1 MAWDGIFKLAA
12 TEGKRE
18 LNLRKESLSEED
30 AHAIEQWSD
39 LTLFK
44 VRGLNHLQLTGFS
57 LMKEL
62 HPRLAQLNYLLELIV
77 THNGLETLPEELG
90 QLSRLRLL
98 DASHNELSQ
107 LPSSLYQLSTL
118 HILLLG
124 YNCLTND
131 SFPVSPSSTGVFPT
145 LQRASLVSN
154 QLEAV
159 PEFIYHCSSLSEL
172 EVSNNKLGTL
182 SSDIEKLTSLKQLHL
197 DNNLLRELP
206 PQLGCCSK
214 LKAMKFDNNPF
225 SDKRLVKIIVQH
237 GATKPKAVLDYLAAK
252 LPGKK
257 AEGKKKKGK
266 QKHAHHPRP
275 DSDEQEED
283 DDDVVEFSMAKPM
296 IQIVRP
302 DRYLEVQVTESAR
315 RVRPYLVCAVAR
327 DLRLDSEEAFSK
339 FIGIQVGKESRA
351 LQMCSAI

>member
-18 LNLRKESLSEED
+18 LNLRKESLPKED
-30 AHAIEQWSD
+30 ADAIEQWSD

-44 VRGLNHLQLTGFS
+44 VRGLNHLQLSGFS
-57 LMKEL
+57 MMKEI

-77 THNGLETLPEELG
+77 TRNGLETLPEELG

-98 DASHNELSQ
+98 DASGNELSQ

-124 YNCLTND
+124 HNCLTKD
-131 SFPVSPSSTGVFPT
+131 SFPAFPSGASVFPA

-159 PEFIYHCSSLSEL
+159 PEFLYHSPSLSEL
-172 EVSNNKLGTL
+172 EVSNNKLGIL
-182 SSDIEKLTSLKQLHL
+182 SSDVEKLTVLKQLHL
-197 DNNLLRELP
+197 DNNLLIELP

-214 LKAMKFDNNPF
+214 LKVMKFDGNPL
-225 SDKRLVKIIVQH
+225 SDKRLVKIITQH
-237 GATKPKAVLDYLAAK
+237 GATKPKAVLDYLVAK
-252 LPGKK
+252 VPGKK
-257 AEGKKKKGK
+257 VEGKKKKGK
-266 QKHAHHPRP
+266 QKHVRHSPRP
-275 DSDEQEED
+275 DSDEQDDDD
-283 DDDVVEFSMAKPM
+283 DDDVVEFSSAKPT
-296 IQIVRP
+296 IRIIRP
-302 DRYLEVQVTESAR
+302 DRYLEVEVSESAR

-327 DLRLDSEEAFSK
+327 DLCLDSEEAMSK
-339 FIGIQVGKESRA
+339 FIGIQVNKESG
-351 LQMCSAI
+351 LW